1 MGNIATTIEEQ
12 IQILKARGLIIKDEN
27 KAKRKLLD
35 IGYYRLGFY
44 SFYFQNKNHQFYENI
59 DFQDLINL
67 YYFDTNLKHLLLKFI
82 TRIEINFRT
91 KLIYFASNEYP
102 KNPTWFADPK
112 IVDKKF
118 VKKLPLFYNDKFKKN
133 NKTIKLHHTNHK
145 NDKYAPAWK
154 TLEFFTFGS
163 NLLIYKSLKKPK
175 LKTKIS
181 LQYGIKSPKTFIN
194 FLDTIRFIRNISA
207 HGGVLFDCHLSD
219 EVKNTSL
226 IPFKNEEKHAP
237 YTAIRVIVYMMKK
250 ISKNHSNDAANDIKS
265 LFEQYRNDSKISKII
280 SDCVKYPW

>member
-12 IQILKARGLIIKDEN
+12 IQILKDRGLIIKDEN
-27 KAKRKLLD
+27 KAKHKLLD

-112 IVDKKF
+112 IVDKNF
-118 VKKLPLFYNDKFKKN
+118 VKDLPLFYNNKFKKN
-133 NKTIKLHHTNHK
+133 NKTIKFHHKNHI

-154 TLEFFTFGS
+154 TIEFFTLGS
-163 NLLIYKSLKKPK
+163 ILSLYKSLKDPK

-207 HGGVLFDCHLSD
+207 HGGVLFDYHLPN
-219 EVKNTSL
+219 EVINTSL
-226 IPFKNEEKHAP
+226 VPVNNKEKYAP
-237 YTAIRVIVYMMKK
+237 YTAIRVILYMMKE
-250 ISKNHSNDAANDIKS
+250 ISKNHYDNHENDIKT
-265 LFEQYRNDSKISKII
+265 LFEYHRNDCKISKII
-280 SDCVKYPW
+280 SDCIKYPW